1 MNAKEILGKKKKKKK
16 KEKMNIEKE
25 NLKFR
30 TSLFDVIDPIL
41 KTFVRKVIRYWM
53 SIYFTLKK
61 SRSRRGILL

>member
-1 MNAKEILGKKKKKKK
+1 
-16 KEKMNIEKE
+16 MNIEKE

-61 SRSRRGILL
+61 FRSRRGILL